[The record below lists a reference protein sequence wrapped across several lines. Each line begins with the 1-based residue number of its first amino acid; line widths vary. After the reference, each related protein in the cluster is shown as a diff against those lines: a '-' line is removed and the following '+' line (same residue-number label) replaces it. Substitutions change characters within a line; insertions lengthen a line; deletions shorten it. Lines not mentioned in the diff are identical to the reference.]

1 MNSQRFLSQTVIWN
15 SDVITPILTTHPGIY
30 TKEKQYSVIIA
41 DAYLTTS
48 TAPGLTFGSLPMIDT
63 LAVNDPSIENSTT
76 LECGGNTRSDKSV
89 KV

>member
-1 MNSQRFLSQTVIWN
+1 MIVANA
-15 SDVITPILTTHPGIY
+15 H
-30 TKEKQYSVIIA
+30 
-41 DAYLTTS
+41 LTTS